1 MELAEGQSFVVA
13 GLVDNREQESFSKI
27 PVLGSLPIF
36 GALFKSKDERKQ
48 RTDLVVMVTP
58 EMTVP
63 IGVNESKPNLY
74 MPKDFLVRLDPKD
87 MPQPVDKAAK
97 NKKK

>member
-1 MELAEGQSFVVA
+1 
-13 GLVDNREQESFSKI
+13 VDNRETESFSKI

-36 GALFKSKDERKQ
+36 GSLFKSKDEKKQ

-58 EMTVP
+58 EMTTP
-63 IGVNESKPNLY
+63 IGVNEAKPNLY

-87 MPQPVDKAAK
+87 VPQPIQKTAK
-97 NKKK
+97 NTKKK